1 MNKIKP
7 QIPKGFR
14 DFLPPQKILRQQVI
28 DTIRNVFEVF
38 GFEPLE
44 TPALEYAS
52 ILEGK
57 YGEEGEKLIYKFEDR
72 GGRQV
77 ALRYDL
83 TIPLSR
89 VIAMY
94 PTLPKP
100 FKCYQISPVWRA
112 DKPQRGRFRE
122 FWQCDADIVG
132 SESLFADAEVI
143 TTIYHI
149 LKALHFK
156 QFKIKINNRKLLN
169 GIAQA
174 LGIDVE
180 KIPSLL
186 RIIDKLE
193 QKGTQ
198 GIKDE
203 LLNKGFQEEYVNK
216 ILELLC
222 ATSGN
227 TVDLIELKNKFGD
240 SESVLEGI
248 KELEELFSYLS
259 SMRVDSNC
267 YCFDLSLARGL
278 EYYTGPIFE
287 TTVDEPKIGSISGG
301 GRYDNLIGMFSDTD
315 FPATGSSFGL
325 ERIITVMEELNL
337 IPSRNTITEV
347 LMTVFSPEMQQDSL
361 RVASVLRS
369 AGIKTEIYFKHD
381 KLKKQLTYASNKGIP
396 FVTIIGPDE
405 QRDNKIILRNMIKG
419 NQKVIAF
426 DDLAFT
432 IKQELSEI

>member
-38 GFEPLE
+38 GFQPLE

-57 YGEEGEKLIYKFEDR
+57 YGEEGEKLIYKFKDR

-203 LLNKGFQEEYVNK
+203 LLNKGFQEEIINN
-216 ILELLC
+216 ILELLS
-222 ATSGN
+222 ANGGKA
-227 TVDLIELKNKFGD
+227 VELIELKNKFGD
-240 SESVLEGI
+240 SESALEGI

-259 SMRVDSNC
+259 YMRVDSDF

-278 EYYTGPIFE
+278 DYYTGPIFE

-301 GRYDNLIGMFSDTD
+301 GRYDT
-315 FPATGSSFGL
+315 
-325 ERIITVMEELNL
+325 
-337 IPSRNTITEV
+337 
-347 LMTVFSPEMQQDSL
+347 
-361 RVASVLRS
+361 
-369 AGIKTEIYFKHD
+369 
-381 KLKKQLTYASNKGIP
+381 
-396 FVTIIGPDE
+396 
-405 QRDNKIILRNMIKG
+405 
-419 NQKVIAF
+419 
-426 DDLAFT
+426 
-432 IKQELSEI
+432 